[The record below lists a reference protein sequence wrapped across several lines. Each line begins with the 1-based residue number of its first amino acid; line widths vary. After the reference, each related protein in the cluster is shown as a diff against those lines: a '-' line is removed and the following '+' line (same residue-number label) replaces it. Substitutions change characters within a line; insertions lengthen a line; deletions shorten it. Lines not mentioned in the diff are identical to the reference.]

1 MSNQIDT
8 NEPSELF
15 QRARNVTGQTLQE
28 QFKRE
33 GGKVEPSL
41 DYMWVKAELTWP
53 SFDHLTFGYGNQI
66 FSVLVDLTDAGRSG
80 LTKQEID
87 RCVEACAAN
96 NLIPCAFQID
106 ARSMRPLSAG
116 WNLSHLVTQKVVVPS
131 EWINSDKIEMSEW
144 ELRNFCI
151 QIVRSHIGESRGEV
165 MSFCDVLAI
174 DPQIWF
180 KDNSGNRAWVVV
192 RHFPQI
198 TGDEKSAWIGF
209 EKSNP
214 QLSDFDGYLA
224 AVSIASGEPIL
235 KSRDGAI
242 IPLSQ
247 RFTGD
252 APLYRGDEFFIKF
265 EGLQRIF
272 VS

>member
-1 MSNQIDT
+1 
-8 NEPSELF
+8 
-15 QRARNVTGQTLQE
+15 
-28 QFKRE
+28 
-33 GGKVEPSL
+33 
-41 DYMWVKAELTWP
+41 
-53 SFDHLTFGYGNQI
+53 
-66 FSVLVDLTDAGRSG
+66 
-80 LTKQEID
+80 
-87 RCVEACAAN
+87 
-96 NLIPCAFQID
+96 
-106 ARSMRPLSAG
+106 MRPLSAG

-151 QIVRSHIGESRGEV
+151 QVVRSHIGESGGEV

-180 KDNSGNRAWVVV
+180 KDNAGNRAWAVV

-224 AVSIASGEPIL
+224 AVSIASGEPFL

-247 RFTGD
+247 RFSGD
-252 APLYRGDEFFIKF
+252 APLYRGNKFLIKF

>member
-1 MSNQIDT
+1 MSYQIDT

-15 QRARNVTGQTLQE
+15 LKARNAAGLALQE

-33 GGKVEPSL
+33 GGKVAPPI
-41 DYMWVKAELTWP
+41 DYKWVKAELTWP

-66 FSVLVDLTDAGRSG
+66 FSVLVDLNDAGRSG
-80 LTKQEID
+80 LTHQEIN
-87 RCVEACAAN
+87 RCVEACEEN
-96 NLIPCAFQID
+96 HLIPCALEID
-106 ARSMRPLSAG
+106 AVSMKPPSTG
-116 WNLSHLVTQKVVVPS
+116 WNLSHLITHKPVIPE
-131 EWINSDKIEMSEW
+131 EWSNSDKIEMSEW

-151 QIVRSHIGESRGEV
+151 QIVRNHIEESGGEV
-165 MSFCDVLAI
+165 QSFCDVPAI

-180 KDNSGNRAWVVV
+180 KDKSGNPAWVLV

-198 TGDEKSAWIGF
+198 VGDEKSAWIGF

-214 QLSDFDGYLA
+214 QLSGFDGYLA

-235 KSRDGAI
+235 LSRDGGI

-247 RFTGD
+247 RFSGD
-252 APLYRGDEFFIKF
+252 TPLYRGDKFYIKF

>member
-1 MSNQIDT
+1 M
-8 NEPSELF
+8 
-15 QRARNVTGQTLQE
+15 RARNVAGQALQE
-28 QFKRE
+28 RFKRE
-33 GGKVEPSL
+33 GGKVDPPI
-41 DYMWVKAELTWP
+41 DYKWVKAELTWP

-66 FSVLVDLTDAGRSG
+66 FSVLVDLTEAGRSG
-80 LTKQEID
+80 LTQKEIN
-87 RCVEACAAN
+87 RCVEACEAN
-96 NLIPCAFQID
+96 HLIPCAFQID
-106 ARSMRPLSAG
+106 ARSMRPLSVG
-116 WNLSHLVTQKVVVPS
+116 WNLSHLVNHKSVVPY
-131 EWINSDKIEMSEW
+131 EWASSDKVELSEW

-151 QIVRSHIGESRGEV
+151 QIVRNHIEETGGEV
-165 MSFCDVLAI
+165 MSFCDIPAI

-180 KDNSGNRAWVVV
+180 KDKSGNRAWVVV

-198 TGDEKSAWIGF
+198 TSDEKSAWIGF

-224 AVSIASGEPIL
+224 AVSIASGEPFL
-235 KSRDGAI
+235 RNREGTS

-247 RFTGD
+247 RFSGE
-252 APLYRGDEFFIKF
+252 APLYRGDKFYIKF

>member
-1 MSNQIDT
+1 MSHQIDS
-8 NEPSELF
+8 NEPSEQFL
-15 QRARNVTGQTLQE
+15 RARHVAGQALQQ
-28 QFKRE
+28 QFARE
-33 GGKVEPSL
+33 GGKVEPPI
-41 DYMWVKAELTWP
+41 DYRWVKAELTWP

-66 FSVLVDLTDAGRSG
+66 FSVLVDLTEAGRSG
-80 LTKQEID
+80 LTHKEIN
-87 RCVEACAAN
+87 RCVEACEAN
-96 NLIPCAFQID
+96 HLIPCAFQID
-106 ARSMRPLSAG
+106 ARSTKPISAG
-116 WNLSHLVTQKVVVPS
+116 WNLTHLVTHKSVVPS
-131 EWINSDKIEMSEW
+131 EWTNTDKIEMSEW

-151 QIVRSHIGESRGEV
+151 QIVRNHIEEIGGEV
-165 MSFCDVLAI
+165 MSFCDVPAI

-180 KDNSGNRAWVVV
+180 KDKSGNRAWVVV

-209 EKSNP
+209 EKTNP
-214 QLSDFDGYLA
+214 QLSGFDGYLA

-235 KSRDGAI
+235 LSREGTI

-247 RFTGD
+247 RFNGD
-252 APLYRGDEFFIKF
+252 APLYRGDKFYIKF